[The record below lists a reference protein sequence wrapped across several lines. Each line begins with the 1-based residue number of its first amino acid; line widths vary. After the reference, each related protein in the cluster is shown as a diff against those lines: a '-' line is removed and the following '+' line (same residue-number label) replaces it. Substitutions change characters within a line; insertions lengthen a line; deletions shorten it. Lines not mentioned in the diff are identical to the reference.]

1 MNMIMESVSMRNK
14 LHHYIDV
21 ADEKK
26 LQAIYAILEDE
37 IEGEY
42 FFTQDEIKMFYDR
55 RQKYLSG
62 QSKAYT
68 VEEALTL
75 VRQNR
80 KPNGL

>member
-1 MNMIMESVSMRNK
+1 MAA
-14 LHHYIDV
+14 L
-21 ADEKK
+21 ADPDHQPK
-26 LQAIYAILEDE
+26 LQAIYTILEDE

-62 QSKAYT
+62 ESKAYT
-68 VEEALTL
+68 AEEALTL

>member
-1 MNMIMESVSMRNK
+1 MEPASMRNK

-26 LQAIYAILEDE
+26 
-37 IEGEY
+37 GEY

-62 QSKAYT
+62 ESKAYT
-68 VEEALTL
+68 VQEALNM
-75 VRQNR
+75 VRLNR